1 MAHIGNLEQEER
13 NGSMVK
19 QINKFIEIYLAASIG
34 QYDILVCMC
43 GILVEATSVC
53 VYIYLNLE
61 ELMNL
66 KKCKSGRRTVTN
78 RETMTMFHKTQMC
91 LGPKN
96 PTIRVNPSKAEI

>member
-53 VYIYLNLE
+53 VYLYLNLE

-78 RETMTMFHKTQMC
+78 RETMTTFHKTQMY

-96 PTIRVNPSKAEI
+96 PTIRVHPSKAEI